1 MSTPEQY
8 AKTKQMVRQAMQED
22 GVSAETLIRIGDLA
36 KKVLEDKSLYPQL
49 LQEAIAS
56 DLADETDLDE
66 EIDYQI
72 IGVLIALGEMV
83 KQMIES
89 GEIEA

>member
-1 MSTPEQY
+1 MATQQEY
-8 AKTKQMVRQAMQED
+8 EDTKKMVREAMQED
-22 GVSAETLIRIGDLA
+22 GVSAQTLIRIGDLA

-56 DLADETDLDE
+56 DLADEADLDE
-66 EIDYQI
+66 KIDYEI
-72 IGVLIALGEMV
+72 IGVLVALGEMV
-83 KQMIES
+83 KQMIQS

>member
-8 AKTKQMVRQAMQED
+8 AETKQMVRQAMQEE
-22 GVSAETLIRIGDLA
+22 GVSAQALIQIGDLA
-36 KKVLEDKSLYPQL
+36 KKVLEDKSLYPQF
-49 LQEAIAS
+49 LQAVIQNG
-56 DLADETDLDE
+56 LAEEDDMDE

-72 IGVLIALGEMV
+72 IGVMVALGEMV

>member
-8 AKTKQMVRQAMQED
+8 AETKQMVRQAMLED
-22 GVSAETLIRIGDLA
+22 GVSAQTLIRIGDLA

>member
-8 AKTKQMVRQAMQED
+8 AETKQMVRQAMQEE
-22 GVSAETLIRIGDLA
+22 GVSAQALIQIGDLA
-36 KKVLEDKSLYPQL
+36 KKVLEDKSLYPQF
-49 LQEAIAS
+49 LQAVIQS
-56 DLADETDLDE
+56 GLAEEDDMDE

-72 IGVLIALGEMV
+72 IGVMVALGEMV

>member
-8 AKTKQMVRQAMQED
+8 AETKQMVRQAMQEE
-22 GVSAETLIRIGDLA
+22 GVSAQALIQIGDLA
-36 KKVLEDKSLYPQL
+36 KKVLEDKSLYPQF
-49 LQEAIAS
+49 LQAVIQS
-56 DLADETDLDE
+56 VLAEEDDMDE
-66 EIDYQI
+66 EIDYEI
-72 IGVLIALGEMV
+72 IGVMVALGEMA

>member
-8 AKTKQMVRQAMQED
+8 AETKQMVRQAMQEE
-22 GVSAETLIRIGDLA
+22 GVSAQALIQIGDLA
-36 KKVLEDKSLYPQL
+36 KQVLEDKSLYPQF
-49 LQEAIAS
+49 LQAVIQS
-56 DLADETDLDE
+56 GLAEEDDMDE
-66 EIDYQI
+66 EIDYEI
-72 IGVLIALGEMV
+72 IGVMVALGEMV

>member
-8 AKTKQMVRQAMQED
+8 AETKQMVRQAMQEE
-22 GVSAETLIRIGDLA
+22 GVSAQALIQIGDLG
-36 KKVLEDKSLYPQL
+36 KKVLEDKSLYPQF
-49 LQEAIAS
+49 LQAVIQS
-56 DLADETDLDE
+56 GLAEEDDMDE
-66 EIDYQI
+66 EIDYEI
-72 IGVLIALGEMV
+72 IGVMVALGEMV

>member
-8 AKTKQMVRQAMQED
+8 AETKQMVRQAMQEE
-22 GVSAETLIRIGDLA
+22 GVSAQALIQIGDLA
-36 KKVLEDKSLYPQL
+36 KQVLEDKSLYPQFV
-49 LQEAIAS
+49 QAVIQS
-56 DLADETDLDE
+56 GLAEEDDMDE
-66 EIDYQI
+66 EIDYEV
-72 IGVLIALGEMV
+72 IGVMVALGEMV